1 MKSSMPDNKKKSYA
15 IITGASRGIGFY
27 TAKLFLKKAYS
38 VINISRSECLL
49 PGVLNWLVDLSDSK
63 SIDEIKIKLSKKMK
77 DEKNIFCLVHNAMR
91 LWRDDVSSLDV
102 NELRHLLELGL
113 IAPIRL
119 NQLFLP
125 CMAEG
130 SSVIYIGSTLSEKA
144 IPNTASYVIQKHAV
158 AGLMRSSCQDWVGSG
173 IHTACICPGFTDTAM
188 LQDHV
193 GLISLEKIAER
204 TAAKR
209 LITPKEVARLIY
221 FCAKNPIINGSLIHA
236 HLGQLES

>member
-77 DEKNIFCLVHNAMR
+77 NEKNIFCLVHNAMR

-130 SSVIYIGSTLSEKA
+130 SSVIYIEIGRA
-144 IPNTASYVIQKHAV
+144 
-158 AGLMRSSCQDWVGSG
+158 
-173 IHTACICPGFTDTAM
+173 
-188 LQDHV
+188 HV
-193 GLISLEKIAER
+193 
-204 TAAKR
+204 
-209 LITPKEVARLIY
+209 
-221 FCAKNPIINGSLIHA
+221 
-236 HLGQLES
+236 